1 MKFLDT
7 LEKKLTKFLDPI
19 SARVSGSKILR
30 AISQGCVAT
39 VPITIG
45 IALVTIL
52 VNLPFEGYKAFLEST
67 GLYACGQ
74 EAVNV
79 TLSLLSVYLIC
90 TVSYSYCKDNG
101 YNNIIGTVLSLAVF
115 LILVPSTISTGED
128 TTITALSSDYL
139 GSQGIF
145 VALILGVFVSSCY
158 CKLMNSKLKIKL
170 PSSIPPM
177 VADSLSACIPAIVI
191 ITGAFLVKCAF
202 NATPFGNL
210 FSAFNTLLQQPIM
223 ALGTSPISFIIF
235 TAFCNLLWFCGIH
248 PAAITGIYTPI
259 IVGAIVANIEAFVAG
274 SPLPYAEIMV
284 VYLICSLGG
293 YGGTLGFC
301 ISTLFAK
308 SEKYKATRGLY
319 IVPNIFNINEPIIFG
334 VPLMMNPIYFIPM
347 IFSQVI
353 GGLVAYGIYAV
364 LPFAINPSYQLGFPW
379 VTPPVI
385 TAFAEG
391 GIIFFIIA
399 LIAIAIDFIMYFPFF
414 LIDDK
419 KALKAEES
427 ELSND

>member
-1 MKFLDT
+1 MKFLDA
-7 LEKKLTKFLDPI
+7 LEAKLTKFLDP
-19 SARVSGSKILR
+19 VSTKVSNSKILR

-45 IALVTIL
+45 VALITIL
-52 VNLPFEGYKAFLEST
+52 VNLPFEGYKAFLESS

-79 TLSLLSVYLIC
+79 TLSLLSIYLIC

-101 YNNIIGTVLSLAVF
+101 YQNIIGTVLSLAVF
-115 LILVPSTISTGED
+115 LILVPSTITLEEGK
-128 TTITALSSDYL
+128 TITALSSDYL

-145 VALILGVFVSSCY
+145 VALVLGVLVSLCY
-158 CKLMNSKLKIKL
+158 CRLMNSHLKIKL
-170 PSSIPPM
+170 PTSIPPM

-191 ITGAFLVKCAF
+191 ITGAFIVK
-202 NATPFGNL
+202 FGFTLTSYGSL
-210 FSAFNTLLQQPIM
+210 FAAFNTVIQQPIM
-223 ALGTSPISFIIF
+223 ALGTSPISFILF

-248 PAAITGIYTPI
+248 PAAITGVYTPI
-259 IVGAIVANIEAFVAG
+259 IVGAIIANIEAFATG
-274 SPLPYAEIMV
+274 TPLPYAEIMV
-284 VYLICSLGG
+284 VYLICNLGG

-301 ISTLFAK
+301 ISSLFAK
-308 SEKYKATRGLY
+308 SKKYKTTRGLY

-353 GGLVAYGIYAV
+353 GGLVAFGLYKL

-391 GIIFFIIA
+391 GIIFLIIA
-399 LIAIAIDFIMYFPFF
+399 IVAIAIDFIMYFPFF

-427 ELSND
+427 ELSHD

>member
-1 MKFLDT
+1 MNFLNALEANLSKFLN
-7 LEKKLTKFLDPI
+7 PI
-19 SARVSGSKILR
+19 SEKMSNSKILR
-30 AISQGCVAT
+30 AISQGCVAS
-39 VPITIG
+39 VPVTIG

-52 VNLPFEGYKAFLEST
+52 INLPFAGYKAFLEST

-74 EAVNV
+74 EAVSV
-79 TLSLLSVYLIC
+79 TLSLLSIYLIC

-115 LILVPSTISTGED
+115 LILVPSSITIGKNQ
-128 TTITALSSDYL
+128 TITALSSDYL

-145 VALILGVFVSSCY
+145 IALILGVLVSACY
-158 CKLMNSKLKIKL
+158 VKLMNSKLKIKL

-177 VADSLSACIPAIVI
+177 VADSLSACIPAVVI
-191 ITGAFLVKCAF
+191 ITSAFLVKTAF
-202 NATPFGNL
+202 HATPFGNV
-210 FSAFNTLLQQPIM
+210 FAAFNTLLQKPIM
-223 ALGTSPISFIIF
+223 SLGTSPYSFIIF

-259 IVGAIVANIEAFVAG
+259 IVGAIVANMEAFFG
-274 SPLPYAEIMV
+274 HQPLPYAEIMV

-308 SEKYKATRGLY
+308 SKKYKSTRGLY
-319 IVPNIFNINEPIIFG
+319 ILPNIFNINEPIIFG

-347 IFSQVI
+347 IFSQVL
-353 GGLVAYGIYAV
+353 GGLAALGIYN
-364 LPFAINPSYQLGFPW
+364 LIPFAINPSYQLGFPW

-391 GIIFFIIA
+391 GIIFLVIA
-399 LIAIAIDFIMYFPFF
+399 LIAILIDFVLYFPFF

-419 KALKAEES
+419 KALEAEES
-427 ELSND
+427 ESIDD